1 MRTSIVVVALLVP
14 LAAARAQ
21 NKEPDWSKIE
31 LTAVKVA
38 GQIYEID
45 SAPGSKG
52 SGGNVGVSVGPDGV
66 VLIDDKFAPLAPK
79 IEAAVKKISDKAIRF
94 IINTHFHRDHTGGNA
109 PLGGTA
115 TIIAQENTRKR
126 LMEGSGDKDPP
137 APAVA
142 LPVITFE
149 DKLTVHLNGEDIRAI
164 HFPSGHTDTDV
175 VIFFTKSNVVHMGD
189 QYFNGTYPFIDLEGG
204 GSVHGYIA
212 NIEKVVGQISA
223 DAKVIP
229 GHGPLSN
236 VAELKAFLAMLK
248 ETTGV
253 VEAGLKAGK
262 TADQLKKDKVLA
274 KYDAW
279 GKGFIKTDDWID
291 TIAKDAAAKK

>member
-1 MRTSIVVVALLVP
+1 MRTPIVVVALLVP
-14 LAAARAQ
+14 LAARAQ

-31 LTAVKVA
+31 LAAVKVA
-38 GQIYEID
+38 GNIYEID

-52 SGGNVGVSVGPDGV
+52 SGGNIGVSVGPDSV
-66 VLIDDKFAPLAPK
+66 VIIDDKFAPLAPK
-79 IEAAVKKISDKAIRF
+79 IEAAVKKISDKPVRF
-94 IINTHFHRDHTGGNA
+94 VINTHFHRDHTGGNA
-109 PLGGTA
+109 YLAKDA
-115 TIIAQENTRKR
+115 TVIAQENTRKR
-126 LMEGSGDKDPP
+126 LMEGSGEKEPAPP
-137 APAVA
+137 AAW
-142 LPVITFE
+142 PVITFE

-175 VIFFTKSNVVHMGD
+175 VVFFGKSNVVRMGD
-189 QYFNGTYPFIDLEGG
+189 QFFNGTYPFIDLEGG

-212 NIEKVVGQISA
+212 NIEKVVAQVPA

-248 ETTGV
+248 ETTGI

-274 KYDAW
+274 KYEQW

-291 TIAKDAAAKK
+291 TIAKDVKH